1 MEKALEMGKTSATG
15 SFQLL
20 LGVATSTII
29 MAVGTVILT
38 RLMSPAEYGLYAVA
52 LIPSL
57 MINLFRDWGV
67 NSAMT
72 KYIANCRASKK
83 DADTRNIIVAGLI
96 FEVATG
102 LILSFLCLFLASF
115 IGSTVFHRPESV
127 SFISIVSITIF
138 AGSLLTVAQSSF
150 IGFERM
156 GLNSFTVVCQA
167 IAKTIAGPVLVL
179 LGYSVL
185 GAVLGYTLSFL
196 AAGIIGLATLYFA
209 LFKPLKKLG
218 TGKLEIS
225 KTLKTMLKYGVPLS
239 ISSILGGLLGQ
250 FYAFMMASFASD
262 VMIGNYSATA
272 NFSVLLTFFTIPIG
286 TVLFPAFAKLDP
298 QKEHQLLK
306 TVFTSSVKYTTI
318 LLVPATMAIMVL
330 SGPMISTLFG
340 ERYVYAPFFL
350 TLYVIGNLF
359 AVLGSLS
366 LGSFLTGVGETKTL
380 MKQSILTL
388 AIGLPLGFLLI
399 PTFGIIGLILA
410 SLLAGLP
417 STFWGLHWAWKHYR
431 VKADFKSSAK
441 IFTASTVA
449 ALATYASLNFVNLV
463 EWIRLV
469 IGITIF
475 LAIYISTAPAIGA
488 LTQTEINNLRTMFSG
503 LGLLSKLI
511 NIPLTIAERIA
522 KSVFGS
528 KKQP

>member
-1 MEKALEMGKTSATG
+1 MGKTSAAG
-15 SFQLL
+15 SVQLL
-20 LGVATSTII
+20 IGTATSTII
-29 MAVGTVILT
+29 MAVGTVVLT
-38 RLMSPAEYGLYAVA
+38 RLLSPAEYGLYGVA
-52 LIPSL
+52 LIPSF
-57 MINLFRDWGV
+57 MINLFRDWGI
-67 NSAMT
+67 NSAMA
-72 KYIANCRASKK
+72 KYVANYRASEKE
-83 DADTRNIIVAGLI
+83 ADTRNVVVAGLI

-102 LILSFLCLFLASF
+102 LVLLFLSLFLAGY
-115 IGSTVFHRPESV
+115 IGSTIFHRPESV
-127 SFISIVSITIF
+127 SLISIVAITIF

-156 GLNSFTVVCQA
+156 GLYSFTSICQSVV
-167 IAKTIAGPVLVL
+167 KTIAGPILVL

-196 AAGIIGLATLYFA
+196 AAGIIGLATLYLV
-209 LFKPLKKLG
+209 LFRHLKKLG
-218 TGKLEIS
+218 SGKLEIS
-225 KTLKTMLKYGVPLS
+225 RTLKTMLKYGVPLS

-262 VMIGNYSATA
+262 VMIGNYSATV

-298 QKEHQLLK
+298 KKENQLLT
-306 TVFTSSVKYTTI
+306 TVFTSSVKYTAL
-318 LLVPATMAIMVL
+318 LLVPATMAIIIL

-366 LGSFLTGVGETKTL
+366 LNSLLAGVGETKML

-388 AIGLPLGFLLI
+388 AIGLPLGILLI
-399 PTFGIIGLILA
+399 TKFEIIGLILA

-417 STFWGLHWAWKHYR
+417 SMFWGLHWAWKHYKA
-431 VKADFKSSAK
+431 KADFKCSAK
-441 IFTASTVA
+441 IFTASTIA
-449 ALATYASLNFVNLV
+449 ALATYASLNFINVA

-475 LAIYISTAPAIGA
+475 TTIYIFTAPMIGA
-488 LTQTEINNLRTMFSG
+488 LTQTDINNIRTMFSG
-503 LGLLSKLI
+503 MGIISKI
-511 NIPLTIAERIA
+511 VNIPLKAAEKA
-522 KSVFGS
+522 VQTKSA
-528 KKQP
+528 